1 VAPSASAETRRIA
14 LVVEYE
20 GTRYRGFQIQKSAPT
35 IQGELQRALEQV
47 TGERTRMAGASRT
60 DAGVHARGQVVSF
73 LTTSRHDPEVYR
85 RALNHFLPEDIAV
98 QAAHEAPLPF
108 DVRRDAKGREYQY
121 VILNRPEPSPL
132 WRLFA
137 HRVNEPL
144 DAAAMDAASRLFEGE
159 RDMASFTE
167 TLEPGVHGTVRRV
180 SRARVTRR
188 GEMVVFT
195 VRANAFM
202 PQQVRRMAG
211 ALTAVGAGKLKEAA
225 FRRTLD
231 VPRKG
236 TAGPVLPARG
246 LYLMRVIYQDFPPKD
261 KGL

>member
-1 VAPSASAETRRIA
+1 
-14 LVVEYE
+14 
-20 GTRYRGFQIQKSAPT
+20 
-35 IQGELQRALEQV
+35 
-47 TGERTRMAGASRT
+47 MAGASRT

-73 LTTSRHDPEVYR
+73 LTTSRHEPEVYK
-85 RALNHFLPEDIAV
+85 RALNHYLPEDIAV
-98 QAAHEAPLPF
+98 QAAYEAPLSF

-132 WRLFA
+132 CRLFA
-137 HRVNEPL
+137 YRVNEPL

-159 RDMASFTE
+159 RDLASFTE
-167 TLEPGVHGTVRRV
+167 MLEPGIHSTVRRV
-180 SRARVTRR
+180 SQARVTRQGDR
-188 GEMVVFT
+188 VVFT

-211 ALTAVGAGKLKEAA
+211 ALTAIGAGKLNEAA
-225 FRRTLD
+225 FRRMLD

-236 TAGPVLPARG
+236 TAGPVLPACG
-246 LYLMRVIYQDFPPKD
+246 LYLMRVMYQDFPPKD

>member
-1 VAPSASAETRRIA
+1 
-14 LVVEYE
+14 
-20 GTRYRGFQIQKSAPT
+20 
-35 IQGELQRALEQV
+35 
-47 TGERTRMAGASRT
+47 MAGASRT

-73 LTTSRHDPEVYR
+73 LTTSRHEPEVYK
-85 RALNHFLPEDIAV
+85 RALNHYLPEDIAV
-98 QAAHEAPLPF
+98 QAAYEAPLSF

-132 WRLFA
+132 CRLFA
-137 HRVNEPL
+137 YRVNEPL

-159 RDMASFTE
+159 RDLASFTE
-167 TLEPGVHGTVRRV
+167 MLEPGIHSTVRRV
-180 SRARVTRR
+180 SQARVTRQGDR
-188 GEMVVFT
+188 VVFT

-211 ALTAVGAGKLKEAA
+211 ALTAVGAGKLNEAA
-225 FRRTLD
+225 FRRMLD

-236 TAGPVLPARG
+236 AAGPVLPACG
-246 LYLMRVIYQDFPPKD
+246 LYLMRVMYQDFPPKD